1 MVGVLSCAG
10 DRGICSA
17 PERRGVAGLH
27 ASHAAGVRRRHD
39 LGQAMGDEEARAS
52 GCWACGA
59 DGARRC
65 VLFDLPGAHIHAGRA
80 LRVVWVRVVPDATMA
95 SSIALMVVSLA
106 VSAAAGWLCYRW
118 VERPLTKWISRR
130 RLVIRLEVVGEN
142 L

>member
-1 MVGVLSCAG
+1 
-10 DRGICSA
+10 
-17 PERRGVAGLH
+17 
-27 ASHAAGVRRRHD
+27 
-39 LGQAMGDEEARAS
+39 
-52 GCWACGA
+52 
-59 DGARRC
+59 
-65 VLFDLPGAHIHAGRA
+65 
-80 LRVVWVRVVPDATMA
+80 MA